1 MGSVQ
6 CKSNV
11 CRTGPGRLG
20 EEQSTHGRYVAEV
33 LATDRRDILVTIC
46 TYNSSIMF
54 YSIFVYSLPY
64 NNDNYNRN

>member
-11 CRTGPGRLG
+11 CRAGHGRLG
-20 EEQSTHGRYVAEV
+20 EEQSIHRRRVVEV
-33 LATDRRDILVTIC
+33 LATDTRDKLVTIC
-46 TYNSSIMF
+46 PYYSSIMF

-64 NNDNYNRN
+64 THDNYNRN